1 MPTQLILSYTAY
13 AYATVPNDIARKMKD
28 GTIDWW
34 SKWGDI
40 YYIDEKGE
48 EQKIDGH
55 EGETDYKRHEG
66 HEWDDE
72 VEEEVVAKDEPL
84 VEGVDYE
91 VLKEDDDDNKS
102 VHSTCCV
109 ECGESFKFD
118 APVSAEDYHNG
129 NHDQHCP
136 SCEEESDDENGSVC
150 FRVPHEYNEH
160 DCSDNCPHKPGNEK
174 DEEEEED
181 CLAGNPKC
189 VKCKIYLS
197 EDDMAVWTE
206 DTTKEPMCEHCL
218 DEEDE
223 EDEESGDDERM
234 IHDRL
239 DWEKRYS
246 DEKHEECD
254 EDECPGQTCGCN
266 QLCAGCDC
274 VLSKRVHVY
283 CLECKVGCVTVETL
297 VCSECFYDIVDGM
310 RAENQITKKWVVDG
324 NDDWENDET
333 YSS

>member
-72 VEEEVVAKDEPL
+72 VESEDEEEEKPMDGDGFVICTKCEVGGGKCRGECDE
-84 VEGVDYE
+84 EESD
-91 VLKEDDDDNKS
+91 EDDDDTKS

-118 APVSAEDYHNG
+118 VPVSAEDYHNG
-129 NHDQHCP
+129 KHDQHCP
-136 SCEEESDDENGSVC
+136 SCQEESED
-150 FRVPHEYNEH
+150 
-160 DCSDNCPHKPGNEK
+160 
-174 DEEEEED
+174 EED

-197 EDDMAVWTE
+197 EDDMAVWNE
-206 DTTKEPMCEHCL
+206 DTTKEPMCESCL
-218 DEEDE
+218 DEEE
-223 EDEESGDDERM
+223 SESESEES
-234 IHDRL
+234 
-239 DWEKRYS
+239 
-246 DEKHEECD
+246 EEETNSGVVWKESAC
-254 EDECPGQTCGCN
+254 EGPCGEYAHC
-266 QLCAGCDC
+266 CYRSYKFAD
-274 VLSKRVHVY
+274 
-283 CLECKVGCVTVETL
+283 KVEAMYRKPKP
-297 VCSECFYDIVDGM
+297 E
-310 RAENQITKKWVVDG
+310 
-324 NDDWENDET
+324 
-333 YSS
+333 